1 MILPVKYLWEQL
13 DGPQITA
20 ISDAIFQYWKE
31 MFDDKLDYLNEFN
44 VNQASDEHL
53 TLLGIIANFVRPV
66 IEVPDR
72 DYFFL
77 TEDPE
82 HNNAHGLSDVNNRV
96 LGGRLTDVVAG
107 MGMAAH
113 PLNAEYYRQLL
124 KAFIEGHG
132 ELGSLQLLDD
142 ICFNLS
148 ELDLPRTAP
157 FYKFS
162 FVKEATLDRAP
173 GDLYIDI
180 GTLDD
185 WSNPL
190 DVYAVLRGVADST
203 YAPLPHVLISIDT
216 AMSVPTP
223 TASLP
228 SGTYSVGTRIALSCT
243 MSGAVIYYTTNGRD
257 PTVEDN
263 IYENPIEL
271 SMPMS
276 LKFKA
281 VAPGYTDSPVVTE
294 SYGIIE

>member
-13 DGPQITA
+13 DGPQITG
-20 ISDAIFQYWKE
+20 ISNAIFQFWKE
-31 MFDDKLDYLNEFN
+31 MFDDKLNYLNEFN

-53 TLLGIIANFVRPV
+53 TFLGVIANFVRPV

-82 HNNAHGLSDVNNRV
+82 HNSVHGLSDVHNRF
-96 LGGRLTDVVAG
+96 LGGRLTDLVTGAG
-107 MGMAAH
+107 TAAH
-113 PLNAEYYRQLL
+113 LLNAEYYRQLL
-124 KAFIEGHG
+124 KAFIEGGG

-148 ELDLPRTAP
+148 QLDLPRIAP
-157 FYKFS
+157 FYRFS
-162 FVKEATLDRAP
+162 FVEEATMDRAP

-185 WSNPL
+185 WSNPME
-190 DVYAVLRGVADST
+190 VYAVLRGVAGST

-216 AMSVPTP
+216 AIQVPVPEASVPSGSY
-223 TASLP
+223 TASI
-228 SGTYSVGTRIALSCT
+228 SVELSCL
-243 MSGAVIYYTTNGRD
+243 MQDALIYYTLNGRD
-257 PTVEDN
+257 PSKADTLYTE
-263 IYENPIEL
+263 PIVID
-271 SMPMS
+271 STIT

-281 VAPGYTDSPVVTE
+281 IALGYKDSAIVTCN
-294 SYGIIE
+294 YVFP